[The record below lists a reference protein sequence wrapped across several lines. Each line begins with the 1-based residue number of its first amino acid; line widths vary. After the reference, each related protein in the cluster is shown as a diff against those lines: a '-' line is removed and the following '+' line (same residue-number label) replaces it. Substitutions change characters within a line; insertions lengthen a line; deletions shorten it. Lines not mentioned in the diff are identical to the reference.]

1 MDSMTNTLGLTI
13 AMAYTTITAS
23 FLAFTESDGFL
34 LKIGPQDAFLKP
46 SVLILF

>member
-23 FLAFTESDGFL
+23 FLSFTESVNVDGDE
-34 LKIGPQDAFLKP
+34 GVEGGDAY
-46 SVLILF
+46 IRH